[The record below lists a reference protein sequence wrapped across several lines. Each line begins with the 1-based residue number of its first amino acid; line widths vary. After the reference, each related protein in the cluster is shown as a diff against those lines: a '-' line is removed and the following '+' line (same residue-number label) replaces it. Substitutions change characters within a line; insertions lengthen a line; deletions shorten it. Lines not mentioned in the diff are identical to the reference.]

1 MKLLKITIEGFKSF
15 ADRVEIPVGT
25 GITAVVGPNG
35 CGKSNIVDAINWG
48 LGARS
53 FELVRSEKAM
63 TEVIFRGNG
72 KVDAARFA
80 EVRMLFSN
88 EAASADEP
96 RLAIDAPEVEVVRRI
111 EEDGHS
117 SYLINKSSSLLR
129 EVRSLF
135 AGTGLGPGTSL
146 VVEQGTVASLVTG
159 SPAELRRAIDE
170 ASGIAGYKDKIQIAL
185 DRLGLVSERIAQAVQ
200 IKAEDEKRKSSL
212 IQLAARA
219 RRFEE
224 LQIQVQKRR
233 HELALIAWA
242 SLVKAM
248 RDVDERIA
256 QTSAELEILEKKEGL
271 ARSSNEELQGRLKE
285 TELMSMKSE
294 ERLKGTKER
303 LRLLTEGLEASDK
316 ELAAIESADALKR
329 ADLKTAQER
338 LKSVRDEQARL
349 NADFSSVMGTADRVR
364 QKLGLERERKGT
376 TGAKD
381 FTTEIQGLVS
391 EARGKL
397 AGLLEKGSEDPLV
410 VARQQLLEIEQTL
423 AMALDLLTHAHSIVS
438 AEKRLSALEATESSV
453 EQRVQQLTKDLAD
466 LETRRH
472 QMEGQISQRK
482 EEVAQAQ
489 EDRARVQAELKEDKD
504 RVDELVKAIDRS
516 WKARGHEQEECSRQ
530 RRALDQVRLDRA
542 RLEGELTGAQARCAE
557 LGIALQPGAA
567 DSFTL
572 PNNPESLHDELK
584 ELEEK
589 LQSFGKV
596 DPTAPEQLRDLEE
609 KIRVQEAQLTD
620 LDAAKAKLAKF
631 IDGTRNRCRL
641 LVTEKLTS
649 IRSHFND
656 LFRSLFNGGKADIAL
671 VPSREESATPGQR
684 DSTHAQTKLDP
695 LDAGVQLRV
704 RLPGKDIT
712 QISLLSG
719 GEKSLAALAFVI
731 ATIRAGSA
739 RICVLDEVDAA
750 LDAANTVR
758 FVHLLTAMK
767 REMQIIVITH
777 NQNTMMVA
785 DRLLG
790 ITMDMQNKPGVT
802 QILEMNLLG
811 KDPAAGAARS
821 PMTATRQIQG
831 T

>member
-15 ADRVEIPVGT
+15 AERIEIPVGT

-88 EAASADEP
+88 EVASADEP
-96 RLAIDAPEVEVVRRI
+96 RLAINAPEVEVVRRI
-111 EEDGHS
+111 EEEGHS
-117 SYLINKSSSLLR
+117 AYLVNKSPALLR
-129 EVRSLF
+129 QVRSLF

-185 DRLGLVSERIAQAVQ
+185 DRLRLVSERIAQAAH
-200 IKAEDEKRKSSL
+200 IKAEDEKRRSSL
-212 IQLAARA
+212 VQLASRA

-224 LQIQVQKRR
+224 LQAQVQKRR

-242 SLVKAM
+242 SLVRAI
-248 RDVDERIA
+248 RDVDQRIV
-256 QTSAELEILEKKEGL
+256 QTSAELETLEEKEGL
-271 ARSSNEELQGRLKE
+271 SRSSNEELQRHLKE
-285 TELMSMKSE
+285 TELMSMQSE
-294 ERLKGTKER
+294 ERLKGVKER
-303 LRLLTEGLEASDK
+303 LRLYTEGLESSDK
-316 ELAAIESADALKR
+316 ELAAIGSADALKR
-329 ADLKTAQER
+329 ADLESAQEKI
-338 LKSVRDEQARL
+338 KSVREEQARL
-349 NADFSSVMGTADRVR
+349 NAEFSNVMATVEQVR
-364 QKLGLERERKGT
+364 KRLGIHRER
-376 TGAKD
+376 TGSAEAKD
-381 FTTEIQGLVS
+381 FTAEIQGLVS
-391 EARGKL
+391 EARGML
-397 AGLLEKGSEDPLV
+397 ETILEKDDGDQIV
-410 VARQQLLEIEQTL
+410 VARTELVEIERNVAT
-423 AMALDLLTHAHSIVS
+423 ALDLLTHAHSIVS

-453 EQRVQQLTKDLAD
+453 GQRVQQLSKDLAD
-466 LETRRH
+466 LHTRRR
-472 QMEGQISQRK
+472 QIEGQASGRK
-482 EEVAQAQ
+482 EEIAQAQ
-489 EDRARVQAELKEDKD
+489 EDRRRVQEELKEYKE
-504 RVDELVKAIDRS
+504 RVDELVKAIDQS
-516 WKARGHEQEECSRQ
+516 WKARGHDQEECI
-530 RRALDQVRLDRA
+530 RRRRSLDQLRLDRA
-542 RLEGELTGAQARCAE
+542 RLEGELTGAQGRCAE

-567 DSFTL
+567 DCLTL
-572 PNNPESLHDELK
+572 PNNPEALHEELK

-596 DPTAPEQLRDLEE
+596 DPTAPEQLRELEE

-620 LDAAKAKLAKF
+620 LEAAKAKLAKF
-631 IDGTRNRCRL
+631 IEGTRHRCRL
-641 LVTEKLTS
+641 LVTEKLSS

-656 LFRSLFNGGKADIAL
+656 LFRSLFNGGKADIVL
-671 VPSREESATPGQR
+671 VPSREESATLGQQ
-684 DSTHAQTKLDP
+684 DSTHAHTKLDP

-758 FVHLLTAMK
+758 FVQLLTAMK

-790 ITMDMQNKPGVT
+790 ITMDMHNKPGVT
-802 QILEMNLLG
+802 QLLEMNLMG
-811 KDPAAGAARS
+811 KELSVTMARS
-821 PMTATRQIQG
+821 PATAS
-831 T
+831 